1 MSSGTTLILRVPPK
15 LKKRLDL
22 LAKRRKITHS
32 RVALDAVEQYV
43 SEFERQESLIEKAD
57 AEILDGKTIPHE
69 LIRRWL
75 LSWGT
80 EKELAPPSCK

>member
-1 MSSGTTLILRVPPK
+1 MSSGSTLTIRVPSK

-22 LAKRRKITHS
+22 LAKRRKITDS
-32 RVALDAVEQYV
+32 RVALDAVEHYV

-57 AEILDGKTIPHE
+57 AEIRAGKTIPHE
-69 LIRRWL
+69 LVRRWL

-80 EKELAPPSCK
+80 KKELAPPTCK

>member
-1 MSSGTTLILRVPPK
+1 MSSGTTLTLRVPPK

-22 LAKRRKITHS
+22 LAKRRRITES

-57 AEILDGKTIPHE
+57 GEIRAGKTIPHE
-69 LIRRWL
+69 AIRRWL

-80 EKELAPPSCK
+80 EEERVPPICK

>member
-1 MSSGTTLILRVPPK
+1 MNSGTTPTLRVPPK

-32 RVALDAVEQYV
+32 RVALDAVERYV
-43 SEFERQESLIEKAD
+43 SEFEREESLIEKAD
-57 AEILDGKTIPHE
+57 SEIRAGKTISHDVV
-69 LIRRWL
+69 RRWL

-80 EKELAPPSCK
+80 EKELAPPTCK